1 MSHSSLETTETP
13 PFHRKHPSPNNLFP
27 TTMAIRGGFLR
38 LVMITAYAIAFC
50 CAAII
55 TGAFAWVSPTK
66 EEKKEKE
73 KKKNEHTTPQ
83 NTSQSLQPSASKLL
97 SQRLTPLTLVPRR
110 TRQLLQHRLS
120 SPRRSNPH
128 LLHNLHPRNLLHSRD
143 VPRLH
148 RSSSRLSPHRT
159 HDGRSNHQSLRDR
172 LGQLRRFR

>member
-13 PFHRKHPSPNNLFP
+13 PFHRQHPSSNNLLP

-66 EEKKEKE
+66 EEKKRTY
-73 KKKNEHTTPQ
+73 HPS
-83 NTSQSLQPSASKLL
+83 NTSQSLQPSASKLLL

-128 LLHNLHPRNLLHSRD
+128 LLRNLHPRNLLHSRD
-143 VPRLH
+143 IPRLH
-148 RSSSRLSPHRT
+148 RSSPRLSSRRT

>member
-1 MSHSSLETTETP
+1 
-13 PFHRKHPSPNNLFP
+13 
-27 TTMAIRGGFLR
+27 MAIRGGLLR
-38 LVMITAYAIAFC
+38 LVMITAYAIAFL

-66 EEKKEKE
+66 EEKRKRNKKEQY
-73 KKKNEHTTPQ
+73 HPS
-83 NTSQSLQPSASKLL
+83 NTFSKVSNLPHRNSLP
-97 SQRLTPLTLVPRR
+97 SQRLTALTLVPRR

-128 LLHNLHPRNLLHSRD
+128 LHGNLHPRNLLHSRD

-148 RSSSRLSPHRT
+148 WSSPRFSPRRI

-172 LGQLRRFR
+172 AGQLRRFR

>member
-1 MSHSSLETTETP
+1 
-13 PFHRKHPSPNNLFP
+13 
-27 TTMAIRGGFLR
+27 MAIRGGFLR

-66 EEKKEKE
+66 EEKK
-73 KKKNEHTTPQ
+73 KKNKKRTYHPST
-83 NTSQSLQPSASKLL
+83 TSQSLQPSASKLL
-97 SQRLTPLTLVPRR
+97 LSQILTPLTLVPRR

-128 LLHNLHPRNLLHSRD
+128 LHGNLHPRNLLHSRD
-143 VPRLH
+143 IPRLH
-148 RSSSRLSPHRT
+148 RSSPRLSPHRT